1 MIRKSGTRFFR
12 KDHAPRKI
20 WSAMTFQPKAIALQA
35 SRKLRR
41 IVQQRETSRDNGC
54 NVGLWTDV
62 FDLSAN

>member
-1 MIRKSGTRFFR
+1 
-12 KDHAPRKI
+12 
-20 WSAMTFQPKAIALQA
+20 MTFQPKVIALQA

-54 NVGLWTDV
+54 NVRLPTDV